1 MHVIE
6 TKMPIMNI
14 MFWNII
20 NEYIYLCRKLE

>member
-6 TKMPIMNI
+6 TKMPFKYIDI

-20 NEYIYLCRKLE
+20 NGYLCRKLE